1 MLFSSSCLVPATRL
15 ITTPY
20 SPDWLRAEMDQL
32 IAEFIFS
39 HEAIFP
45 TSNSGIK
52 AVEPSPKDL
61 KPLVAPLTAQKE
73 SLPHIFKIGIISQ
86 TRKRMPDPD
95 TVEAIF
101 NSIISGALGVDSP
114 SRDTTNSDLEII
126 MEMLEVLVD
135 TGTTISLEVL
145 SRLVDSI
152 SNLSPSDQ
160 GPVRWNIV
168 EVALKL
174 DFDIFLGKGNEAR
187 ASRLTDTLT
196 KNSQDEGIVFKV
208 IELLMDGFA
217 KARDLE
223 GFARIWISELS
234 KKESGVW
241 ENDKVAKLFAD
252 RMEMGL
258 LAEQIDRILRTAHQ
272 EESWVVID
280 AVLRGVRR
288 EVTEDKIRGSLLR
301 ITESVSKG
309 RPGWRGWRAL
319 VRVLQIDKGLLRNV
333 QSKALKVMKKST
345 ASTTRDR
352 ARETL
357 FASEALMVSM
367 DIDIHAEVINVA
379 VEAMKNVREG
389 WNGCVGDIHEG
400 NLGVALATGFTCRW
414 LGVFELV
421 SPDVRTKFVD
431 EFLNMATRNVAGDAS
446 KNITGSTVWRRMLG
460 SGMFY
465 EYSALKGWFNSF
477 ACFTSC

>member
-1 MLFSSSCLVPATRL
+1 
-15 ITTPY
+15 
-20 SPDWLRAEMDQL
+20 MDQL

-45 TSNSGIK
+45 MANSRIK
-52 AVEPSPKDL
+52 VVEPSPKDL
-61 KPLVAPLTAQKE
+61 KPLVAPLMVQKE
-73 SLPHIFKIGIISQ
+73 SLPHIFKIGITSQ
-86 TRKRMPDPD
+86 TRKRKPNSD
-95 TVEAIF
+95 TVETIF

-114 SRDTTNSDLEII
+114 SRDMANSDLEII

-135 TGTTISLEVL
+135 TGTTISLESL
-145 SRLVDSI
+145 ARLVDSI

-196 KNSQDEGIVFKV
+196 KNRQDEGIVFKV
-208 IELLMDGFA
+208 IELLVDGFA

-234 KKESGVW
+234 KEESGVW
-241 ENDKVAKLFAD
+241 ENDRVAKLFAD

-258 LAEQIDRILRTAHQ
+258 LAEQIDKILKSAYQ
-272 EESWVVID
+272 KESWVVID

-288 EVTEDKIRGSLLR
+288 EVTEDKIRGSLLK

-319 VRVLQIDKGLLRNV
+319 VRALQIDKGLIGNV
-333 QSKALKVMKKST
+333 QSKALEAMKKST
-345 ASTTRDR
+345 ASTTRDH

-357 FASEALMVSM
+357 FASEILMVST
-367 DIDIHAEVINVA
+367 DIDVHAEVINA
-379 VEAMKNVREG
+379 AIEAMKSVRKG
-389 WNGCVGDIHEG
+389 WNGCIGDIHEG
-400 NLGVALATGFTCRW
+400 NLGVALVTGFTCRW

-431 EFLNMATRNVAGDAS
+431 EFLNMATRNVVGDAS
-446 KNITGSTVWRRMLG
+446 KNIAGSTVWRRMLG

-465 EYSALKGWFNSF
+465 EYPALKGWFNKFCPFHKLLTNRETQMQYLLHLS
-477 ACFTSC
+477 ANWSPSRICRCT